1 MYERQANPLQIVSN
15 ATICH
20 RTVSLLYVV
29 NNCLTALMAALY
41 YNSTGGEGALFMKW
55 PSFKLNL
62 PPHPVKWLFV
72 VTVVRQSDDRR
83 VDRVRKEEGY
93 AFKVAWV
100 SLTFVNKLYL

>member
-41 YNSTGGEGALFMKW
+41 YNSTAEEGALFMK
-55 PSFKLNL
+55 
-62 PPHPVKWLFV
+62 
-72 VTVVRQSDDRR
+72 
-83 VDRVRKEEGY
+83 
-93 AFKVAWV
+93 
-100 SLTFVNKLYL
+100 